1 MKSRIA
7 AAVAAALSFAAP
19 AFAQHPP
26 EQVVLGAMNSC
37 WQAEEGANF
46 QRLVWENG
54 FARVP
59 QAQGELYFRDAY
71 GVVIFLTASFSPGA
85 DGAPEPAC
93 RITAMKPQL
102 DTPWTPGGAPLQ
114 ASFVTQMAQETVG
127 FGYTIRALRQ
137 PHPRRAGRFRTM
149 LTSDQGARGRM
160 IYIEEG
166 PQDVEF
172 LYFHASRAV
181 FSDPATPDI
190 GTDPAVR
197 TPLQAFVNDRWTI
210 AFCELN
216 PHACITREE
225 QARIDARAAEAR
237 RQEQWTLPFSGI
249 GASAGG
255 DNRSAEQ
262 RSRDSAWWD
271 NYHRCGSG
279 RC

>member
-1 MKSRIA
+1 MKFVLA
-7 AAVAAALSFAAP
+7 AIVALVTATP
-19 AFAQHPP
+19 AFGQHSP
-26 EQVVLGAMNSC
+26 EQLVRGAFFSC

-46 QRLVWENG
+46 QHLVFANG

-59 QAQGELYFRDAY
+59 QAQGDLYFRDAR
-71 GVVIFLTASFSPGA
+71 GVVIFLSASFSPGA
-85 DGAPEPAC
+85 DGQPEPAC
-93 RITAMKPQL
+93 RVTAMQPQL
-102 DTPWTPGGAPLQ
+102 DTPWTPGGAPLPG
-114 ASFVTQMAQETVG
+114 SFVEVIARETQAM
-127 FGYTIRALRQ
+127 GYSLRALRQ
-137 PHPRRAGRFRTM
+137 PHPRRAGRLRTI
-149 LTSDQGARGRM
+149 LVFDGGARGRM

-181 FSDPATPDI
+181 FNDPATPDI
-190 GTDPAVR
+190 GTSPAVR

-210 AFCELN
+210 AFCDLN

-237 RQEQWTLPFSGI
+237 RQEAWTLPFSGI
-249 GASAGG
+249 GASSG
-255 DNRSAEQ
+255 DNRSGEQ